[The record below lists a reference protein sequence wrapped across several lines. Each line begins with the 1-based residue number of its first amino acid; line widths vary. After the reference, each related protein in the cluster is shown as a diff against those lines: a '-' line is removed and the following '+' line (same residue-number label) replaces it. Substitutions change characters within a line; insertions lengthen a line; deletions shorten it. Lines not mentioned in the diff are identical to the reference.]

1 VLTEL
6 LPLPCFAV
14 FSARDLLTGNW
25 SCGAQSKGVVR
36 KLLNQGAVQPSRRR
50 MIQQVLE
57 RIIDQM
63 VVGQFGIN

>member
-6 LPLPCFAV
+6 LPVPCFAL
-14 FSARDLLTGNW
+14 FSAHGRLMGNW
-25 SCGAQSKGVVR
+25 SCGAQSKRVGR

-50 MIQQVLE
+50 MIQPVLE
-57 RIIDQM
+57 RIIDPT

>member
-1 VLTEL
+1 MF
-6 LPLPCFAV
+6 P
-14 FSARDLLTGNW
+14 ARDLWIGNW
-25 SCGAQSKGVVR
+25 SSGAQSKGVGR

-57 RIIDQM
+57 RIIDQT

>member
-1 VLTEL
+1 M
-6 LPLPCFAV
+6 
-14 FSARDLLTGNW
+14 FSARDLWIGNW
-25 SCGAQSKGVVR
+25 SSGAQSKGVGR

-57 RIIDQM
+57 RIIDQT